1 MLFIILFVL
10 LALSVTAWSPTD
22 LDHFWGGIF
31 ELIIK
36 EREGRKELR
45 EGIKGIKIFH

>member
-22 LDHFWGGIF
+22 LDHFLGGY
-31 ELIIK
+31 LS
-36 EREGRKELR
+36 
-45 EGIKGIKIFH
+45 